1 MVMRTLISKVATCN
15 KLLFVCPPVCSYP
28 PLSYL
33 KGLLLVQAFFL
44 FTACCDYVL
53 PLLPSDFSFYAPF
66 SFAPSPCFLSFLS
79 LFPFASIPI
88 SYRCYPLF
96 PFAPISVSFRSYP
109 LFPSL
114 LFALF
119 CFVVVLACPLSEIS
133 SAYIK
138 RFRCRVLAFVVL
150 FAL

>member
-1 MVMRTLISKVATCN
+1 MVVRPLISNVSAFH
-15 KLLFVCPPVCSYP
+15 KLLFVRPLVCSYP

-33 KGLLLVQAFFL
+33 KGLLLVQTFFL
-44 FTACCDYVL
+44 FTACCDYAL

-88 SYRCYPLF
+88 FYRYYPLF
-96 PFAPISVSFRSYP
+96 PLAPISVFFCSCP

-114 LFALF
+114 LVVFSYLF
-119 CFVVVLACPLSEIS
+119 MVLACPLSAIS
-133 SAYIK
+133 SVYIK

-150 FAL
+150 FAV